1 MSFISA
7 SSSRDLL
14 AALGVMVVSMLALVT
29 GRRGKGNAPDAG
41 APPGDEPRGDERAAG
56 GEAR

>member
-1 MSFISA
+1 MSFVHA

-14 AALGVMVVSMLALVT
+14 AALAVMVVSMLALVT
-29 GRRGKGNAPDAG
+29 GRWGMGNAPDAG
-41 APPGDEPRGDERAAG
+41 APPGDEPPGDDAAG